1 MSISL
6 HPDTSESPAM
16 AASPDA
22 GAARASGSS
31 GTKIRSR
38 LFTKYVALFVAVVA
52 VALLS
57 NGIFEVF
64 FYYREHKAALIRIQH
79 EQAEAAAAK
88 IGQFIKEIESQL
100 GWTAQLPWSAK
111 SIDDRRFDALRLL
124 KQVPAITEL
133 AQVDSTGTERLRVSR
148 LAMDSVSGT
157 VDLSKD
163 PKFTEAVANKVYYG
177 PVYFRRESEPYM
189 TLSLAGTRK
198 EAGVS
203 IAEVNLKL
211 IRDVVSQIKVGER
224 GQAYV
229 VDAEGRLIAHP
240 DISLVLRNTDMSK
253 LLQVQAARAGRR
265 NASEELQGTKNIQ
278 GQEVLT
284 ASAPIA
290 PLGWTMFVELP
301 VEEAYASL
309 YQALQRLAIVLLGAS
324 ILAVLAGIFL
334 ARRMIVPIQ
343 VLRAGAER
351 IGGGDFTQHISIK
364 TGDEFEGLAN
374 QFNDMGARLQESYSG
389 LEQKVEARTRELSE
403 SLEQQTAT
411 SEILSVISSS
421 PGELEP
427 VFKAMLENATRVC
440 SSKFGTMYLREG
452 DAFRTVAMYGAPPAY
467 EEVRMRQPLFYPGPG
482 TGLGRTARTKQVVH
496 VADVTAEQAYT
507 ERDSMRTTAVE
518 QGGVRTLLSVPM
530 LKEDELIGAIAIYR
544 QEVRPFTD
552 KQIELVTNFAA
563 QAVIAIENTR
573 LLKEL
578 RQRTEDLA
586 ESLQQQTATSE
597 VLQVISSTPG
607 ELGPVFQKMLENA
620 TRVCGANF
628 GTLNLYDG
636 EIFNTVAVYNVPP
649 ALAFARVN
657 AVIRPHPESGL
668 GSVARTRRIS
678 HQHDIRESGAYLD
691 GYPAV
696 VELADLAGARTILNL
711 PMLKENA
718 LIGVITIF
726 KQEIRPFTDK
736 QIELVTNF
744 AAQAVI
750 AIENTRLLKELRQRT
765 DDLSESLEQQTAI
778 SDILR
783 AMSSSPGD
791 VKPVFASVAE
801 HAARICE
808 AQIVD
813 ILTVE
818 DDRLHYAAEFGDF
831 GRILHGDTAP
841 LNRDSVM
848 GRSIC
853 DKQSVHVVDLQS
865 MDHDF
870 PLGREYALALGHRTT
885 LAVPLIR
892 EDRAL
897 GTILVRR
904 AEVRPFD
911 DKHIALLKTF
921 ADQAAIAIENAR
933 LLNELRQRTED
944 LRESLEQQ
952 TATADVLKVISRSTF
967 DLQTVLDT
975 LTESAARVCAA
986 DKGVIFQRDGD
997 IYRWGANYG
1006 FSREAQQYALD
1017 HPQRPGRGSAVGRVA
1032 LEGRASHIPDV
1043 LADPEYTATGYQQAF
1058 GFRTILG
1065 VPLLR
1070 EGTTIGVFALTRDEV
1085 NPFTEKQIEL
1095 VTTFA
1100 DQAVIAIENVRLF
1113 EAEQARTRELQESL
1127 EYQTATAD
1135 VLNVISRS
1143 TTNVQPVFD
1152 AIATSAARLFAP
1164 CETTLT
1170 TVHDGQ
1176 LHWGATASLGRPVEA
1191 MERVKSIYPL
1201 PFDIETSP
1209 SARAVHERRIIEI
1222 SDALAPDTPENTRRA
1237 SAAGEFRSITFV
1249 PLLRDGIGIG
1259 TIILTHPEA
1268 GFKLSPK
1275 QLALVQTFADQAVI
1289 AIENARLF
1297 DEVQA
1302 KTGELTEA
1310 LVYQTG
1316 SGNILKVIASSP
1328 TDVKPVL
1335 KAIVDSACEICDA
1348 IDAVVLLKDGNDLRF
1363 SEHHGSI
1370 PIGLEKWPINRTWTA
1385 GRAFLDQKP
1394 VHVHDL
1400 RSSEGDEFPDG
1411 RELSLRMGHRSILS
1425 VPLLRENESIGAI
1438 VLRRAEVQPFNDK
1451 QITLLQTFADQAVIA
1466 LGNVRMFEEVQARTE
1481 DLRESLQQQTATAD
1495 VLQVISKS
1503 VADTAPVFDKILEGC
1518 GRLFN
1523 STDMMVFL
1531 VEDEILK
1538 IGAIRGPDPDR
1549 IERVQRFHP
1558 RPLTGTATEL
1568 AIRERR
1574 LVTFGDVFNDPG
1586 VPEGLRRVAAEVG
1599 ESYSVAIAPMLWKD
1613 RAIGSIAVSRFAP
1626 LRAFDAA
1633 EQRLLQT
1640 FADQAVIAIQNA
1652 ELFNEAQART
1662 RELTQSL
1669 DELRTAQDRLI
1680 QTEKLASLG
1689 QLTAGIAHEIKNPL
1703 NFVNNFSALSAELI
1717 DELNDALKPAA
1728 LDGKVR
1734 EEIDELTH
1742 MLKGNLEKVVQH
1754 GKRADS
1760 IVKNMLLHSREGAG
1774 EHRPADINAI
1784 VEESLNLAYHG
1795 ARAERSG
1802 FNITLQ
1808 RDLDPEAGLIDL
1820 YPQEITRVFLNLISN
1835 GFYAATKRKEAGADG
1850 FEPTLSAST
1859 KNLGNKVEIRIRDN
1873 GTGIPLEVKEKMF
1886 NPFFTTKPAG
1896 EGTGLGLSMSHDIVV
1911 KQHGGKID
1919 VDTEPGAFTEFI
1931 ITLPRTA
1938 AAQIQAGGT
1947 N

>member
-22 GAARASGSS
+22 GTAQVGRS
-31 GTKIRSR
+31 GTKIRNR

-100 GWTAQLPWSAK
+100 GWTTQLPWSAK
-111 SIDDRRFDALRLL
+111 SIEDRRFDALRLL

-133 AQVDSTGTERLRVSR
+133 AQVDSTGIERLRVSR
-148 LAMDSVSGT
+148 LAMDSVSGVT
-157 VDLSKD
+157 DLSKD

-253 LLQVQAARAGRR
+253 LLQVQAARAGSR

-343 VLRAGAER
+343 ALRAGAAR
-351 IGGGDFTQHISIK
+351 IGGGDFTQHISVK
-364 TGDEFEGLAN
+364 TGDEFEGLAH

-389 LEQKVEARTRELSE
+389 LEQKVES
-403 SLEQQTAT
+403 
-411 SEILSVISSS
+411 
-421 PGELEP
+421 
-427 VFKAMLENATRVC
+427 
-440 SSKFGTMYLREG
+440 
-452 DAFRTVAMYGAPPAY
+452 
-467 EEVRMRQPLFYPGPG
+467 
-482 TGLGRTARTKQVVH
+482 RTA
-496 VADVTAEQAYT
+496 
-507 ERDSMRTTAVE
+507 
-518 QGGVRTLLSVPM
+518 
-530 LKEDELIGAIAIYR
+530 EL
-544 QEVRPFTD
+544 T
-552 KQIELVTNFAA
+552 
-563 QAVIAIENTR
+563 
-573 LLKEL
+573 
-578 RQRTEDLA
+578 
-586 ESLQQQTATSE
+586 
-597 VLQVISSTPG
+597 
-607 ELGPVFQKMLENA
+607 
-620 TRVCGANF
+620 
-628 GTLNLYDG
+628 
-636 EIFNTVAVYNVPP
+636 
-649 ALAFARVN
+649 
-657 AVIRPHPESGL
+657 
-668 GSVARTRRIS
+668 
-678 HQHDIRESGAYLD
+678 
-691 GYPAV
+691 
-696 VELADLAGARTILNL
+696 
-711 PMLKENA
+711 
-718 LIGVITIF
+718 
-726 KQEIRPFTDK
+726 
-736 QIELVTNF
+736 
-744 AAQAVI
+744 
-750 AIENTRLLKELRQRT
+750 
-765 DDLSESLEQQTAI
+765 ESLEQQTAI

-853 DKQSVHVVDLQS
+853 DKQPVHVADLQS
-865 MDHDF
+865 ADHDF
-870 PLGREYALALGHRTT
+870 PLGREFALALGHRTT

-892 EDRAL
+892 ENRAL

-933 LLNELRQRTED
+933 LLNELRQRTDD
-944 LRESLEQQ
+944 LSESLQQQ
-952 TATADVLKVISRSTF
+952 TATADVLKVISRSAF

-975 LTESAARVCAA
+975 LTESALRLCDA
-986 DKGVIFQRDGD
+986 DM
-997 IYRWGANYG
+997 GAI
-1006 FSREAQQYALD
+1006 AQQKGDFYHYVSTFNFPPELRDFSKNISHRAGQETVL
-1017 HPQRPGRGSAVGRVA
+1017 GRTLLTGSVIQV
-1032 LEGRASHIPDV
+1032 PDV
-1043 LADPEYTATGYQQAF
+1043 LADSQYGGTGLELQKKA
-1058 GFRTILG
+1058 GFRTVLG

-1070 EGTTIGVFALTRDEV
+1070 EGAPIGVIVLTRRAIRPFTQKQIELVSTFADQAVIAIENVRLFDEV
-1085 NPFTEKQIEL
+1085 QARTRELQESLQQQTATADVLKVISRSAFDLQTVLDTLTRSAARLCVADMATISRGDSSGFFHVTNYNFPPDWVDFAKSAPLQPGRGSIVGRALLEGRTVQVADVLAEPDYAYHEQQRKAGYRTFLAVPIQREGHAVGVFSLCRRVVEPFTDKQIEL

-1113 EAEQARTRELQESL
+1113 DEVQARTRELQESL

-1143 TTNVQPVFD
+1143 TTNVQPVFE
-1152 AIATSAARLFAP
+1152 AIANSAARLFAP

-1176 LHWGATASLGRPVEA
+1176 FHWGATASLGRPVEA
-1191 MERVKSIYPL
+1191 IERVKSIYPL
-1201 PFDIETSP
+1201 PFDVESSP

-1222 SDALAPDTPENTRRA
+1222 PDASAPDTPESTRRA
-1237 SAAGEFRSITFV
+1237 QTAGEFRSITFV
-1249 PLLRDGIGIG
+1249 PLLREGLGIG

-1310 LVYQTG
+1310 LTYQTG

-1328 TDVKPVL
+1328 TDVKPAL
-1335 KAIVDSACEICDA
+1335 KAIVESACELLEADDA
-1348 IDAVVLLKDGNDLRF
+1348 LVALKDGNDLVF
-1363 SEHHGSI
+1363 KEQHGSI
-1370 PIGLEKWPINRTWTA
+1370 PVVWDRIPISRDWAA
-1385 GRAFLDQKP
+1385 GRAVVDGKP
-1394 VHVHDL
+1394 VYVHDL
-1400 RSSEGDEFPDG
+1400 LSSEGEQFPGSQDFA
-1411 RELSLRMGHRSILS
+1411 HRTGVRTVLS

-1438 VLRRAEVQPFNDK
+1438 VLRRAEVQPFSDK

-1466 LGNVRMFEEVQARTE
+1466 IGNVRLFDEVQAKTSELTE
-1481 DLRESLQQQTATAD
+1481 ALEYQTAIGD
-1495 VLQVISKS
+1495 VLNVISRS
-1503 VADTAPVFDKILEGC
+1503 PNNLQPVMDTI
-1518 GRLFN
+1518 
-1523 STDMMVFL
+1523 
-1531 VEDEILK
+1531 VE
-1538 IGAIRGPDPDR
+1538 
-1549 IERVQRFHP
+1549 
-1558 RPLTGTATEL
+1558 TT
-1568 AIRERR
+1568 RR
-1574 LVTFGDVFNDPG
+1574 LCQSEYALMLQREDDGVYRIAAHSNASQALMDWMRDNPVTAGDGSAVG
-1586 VPEGLRRVAAEVG
+1586 IVAAEKQTVHLPDALADPRFTDLRRQRH
-1599 ESYSVAIAPMLWKD
+1599 SKARTMLGVPLLRD
-1613 RAIGSIAVSRFAP
+1613 QEVIGVVFLARTEVKPFSDKQVELVTS
-1626 LRAFDAA
+1626 
-1633 EQRLLQT
+1633 
-1640 FADQAVIAIQNA
+1640 FADQAVIAISNVG
-1652 ELFNEAQART
+1652 LFNEVQERT
-1662 RELTQSL
+1662 RELSKSL
-1669 DELRTAQDRLI
+1669 DELRTAQDRLV

-1717 DELNDALKPAA
+1717 DELNDVLKPAA

-1734 EEIDELTH
+1734 KEIDELTH

-1808 RDLDPEAGLIDL
+1808 RDLDPEAGMIDL

-1873 GTGIPLEVKEKMF
+1873 GAGIPLEVKEKMF

-1931 ITLPRTA
+1931 ITLPRNA
-1938 AAQIQAGGT
+1938 AAQIQAGGI